1 MLFHHIGIFVKS
13 ISKGKNYLKKI
24 TKEMKINVHGSFFP
38 NDLDCFNID
47 FYDDSHPKK
56 TCIEKITR

>member
-1 MLFHHIGIFVKS
+1 
-13 ISKGKNYLKKI
+13 
-24 TKEMKINVHGSFFP
+24 MKINVHGSFFP